1 MIKSSQAILQRLRKD
16 DYMPISFDKERR
28 VFKIDSLNSTYA
40 IGIFDGDFLVHLY
53 YGKKI
58 PDTNL
63 ISTAFRGGFASISP
77 LTASTADNWYFSPDI
92 QPMEYSCNGS
102 GDYRLAA
109 LSIRDSEG
117 RATTDI
123 RYVDHKIYS
132 GKPKL
137 KSLPSTYCNTDDEA
151 DTLEIIT
158 LDKFTGAKVT
168 LCYTAFKNHSI
179 ITQSVK
185 IENTGKEA
193 FDIEKVASCCVN
205 FPSMSYNMINLYGSW
220 IKERTVCTR
229 HLAHGIQ
236 SVASKRGSSSH
247 NHNPFVALVDD
258 KGGED
263 YGDAFG
269 FNFVYSGNFAIDI
282 ETDYLDCTRLVMG
295 INPIDFNWYLEPGE
309 EFQAPEAVMA
319 YSANGLGEMSRTF
332 HDFYSNNLIR
342 GSWKK
347 KKRPLLI
354 NSWEG
359 SGFDFDD
366 ETLVRYAKQAKEL
379 GCELLVM
386 DDGWFGVRNRDDS
399 SLGDWYVNEDK
410 LNGPLSKLIERV
422 NAEGMEFGIWYEPE
436 MISPDS
442 DIYRAHPDW
451 CVHVEGRDI
460 SPARQQYVI
469 DMTRQDVRDN
479 IFNQMYDVLSKNNIA
494 YLKWDYNRPISEP
507 ASMALDKKHQKE
519 FFHRFILG
527 TYELMDR
534 ITSAFPNI
542 LFESCAGGG
551 GRYDP
556 GILYYMPQTWA
567 SDNTDPIERL
577 KIQFGTSMCYP
588 AASMG
593 AHVSAS
599 KRAGLETKAAV
610 ALWGTFGYELDPKHL
625 SDEEKETVKK
635 TSELYHKYYDLTHYG
650 DLYRIIAPTEDE
662 FKCAWSFV
670 AKDKSAALLTVITKT
685 RTPHT
690 FLNIRLKGLD
700 ENKMYVN
707 EADGEIYSGA
717 LLMNAG
723 INLSIGGD
731 IDGGTNFMVHFKEA

>member
-1 MIKSSQAILQRLRKD
+1 
-16 DYMPISFDKERR
+16 MPISFDKERKI
-28 VFKIDSLNSTYA
+28 FKIDSLDSTYA
-40 IGIFDGDFLVHLY
+40 IGVFEGDFLVHLY

-77 LTASTADNWYFSPDI
+77 LTASTADNPYFSPDI
-92 QPMEYSCNGS
+92 QPMAYSCNGS
-102 GDYRLAA
+102 GDFRLAA
-109 LSIRDSEG
+109 LSIKDSEG

-123 RYVDHKIYS
+123 RYVDHRIYS

-137 KSLPSTYCNTDDEA
+137 KGLPATYCNSDDEA
-151 DTLEIIT
+151 DTLEIIA

-185 IENTGKEA
+185 IENTGSEA
-193 FDIEKVASCCVN
+193 FDIEKIASCCVN
-205 FPSMSYNMINLYGSW
+205 FPSMSYNMVHLYGTW
-220 IKERTVCTR
+220 ARERTVTTH
-229 HLAHGIQ
+229 HLVHGIQ

-269 FNFVYSGNFAIDI
+269 FNLVYSGNFAIDI
-282 ETDYLDCTRLVMG
+282 ETDYMDCTRLVMG

-309 EFQAPEAVMA
+309 EFQSPEAVMA
-319 YSANGLGEMSRTF
+319 YSADGLGGMSRTF
-332 HDFYSNNLIR
+332 HDFYNNNLIR
-342 GSWKK
+342 GTWKN

-386 DDGWFGVRNRDDS
+386 DDGWFGVRNCDDS

-507 ASMALDKKHQKE
+507 ASMGLDKKHQKE

-534 ITSAFPNI
+534 ITSAFPDI
-542 LFESCAGGG
+542 LFESCSGGG

-556 GILYYMPQTWA
+556 GMLYYMPQTWA

-577 KIQFGTSMCYP
+577 RIQFGTSMCYP
-588 AASMG
+588 ASSMG

-599 KRAGLETKAAV
+599 NRAGLETKAAV

-625 SDEEKETVKK
+625 SDEDKEIVKK
-635 TSELYHKYYDLTHYG
+635 TSALYHKYYDLTHNG

-670 AKDKSAALLTVITKT
+670 AKDKSEALLTVIIKN

-690 FLNIRLKGLD
+690 FLNVRLKGLD

-707 EADGEIYSGA
+707 ESNGEIYSGA

-723 INLSIGGD
+723 VNLSVGGD
-731 IDGGTNFMVHFKEA
+731 FDGGTNFMVHFKET

>member
-1 MIKSSQAILQRLRKD
+1 
-16 DYMPISFDKERR
+16 MPISFDKERKI
-28 VFKIDSLNSTYA
+28 FKIDSLDSTYA
-40 IGIFDGDFLVHLY
+40 IGVFEGNFLVHLY

-77 LTASTADNWYFSPDI
+77 LTAATAENGYFSLDI
-92 QPMEYSCNGS
+92 QPMAYSCNGS
-102 GDYRLAA
+102 GDFRLAA
-109 LSIRDSEG
+109 LSIKDSEG

-123 RYVDHKIYS
+123 RYVDHRIYS

-137 KSLPSTYCNTDDEA
+137 KGLPATYCNSDDEA
-151 DTLEIIT
+151 DTLEIIA

-185 IENTGKEA
+185 IENTGSEA
-193 FDIEKVASCCVN
+193 FDIEKIASCCVN
-205 FPSMSYNMINLYGSW
+205 FPSMSYNMVHLYGTW
-220 IKERTVCTR
+220 ARERTVTTH
-229 HLAHGIQ
+229 HLVHGIQ

-269 FNFVYSGNFAIDI
+269 FNLVYSGNFAIDI
-282 ETDYLDCTRLVMG
+282 ETDYMDCTRLVMG

-309 EFQAPEAVMA
+309 EFQSPEAVMA
-319 YSANGLGEMSRTF
+319 YSADGLGGMSRTF
-332 HDFYSNNLIR
+332 HDFYNNNLIR
-342 GSWKK
+342 GTWKN

-386 DDGWFGVRNRDDS
+386 DDGWFGVRNCDDS

-507 ASMALDKKHQKE
+507 ASMGLDKKHQKE

-534 ITSAFPNI
+534 ITSAFPDI
-542 LFESCAGGG
+542 LFESCSGGG

-556 GILYYMPQTWA
+556 GMLYYMPQTWA

-577 KIQFGTSMCYP
+577 RIQFGTSMCYP
-588 AASMG
+588 ASSMG

-599 KRAGLETKAAV
+599 NRAGLETKAAV

-625 SDEEKETVKK
+625 SDEDKEIVKK
-635 TSELYHKYYDLTHYG
+635 TSALYHKYYDLTHNG

-670 AKDKSAALLTVITKT
+670 AKDKSETLLTVIIKN

-690 FLNIRLKGLD
+690 FLNVRLKGLD

-707 EADGEIYSGA
+707 ESNGEIYSGA

-723 INLSIGGD
+723 VNLSVGGD
-731 IDGGTNFMVHFKEA
+731 FDGGTNFMVHFKEV

>member
-1 MIKSSQAILQRLRKD
+1 
-16 DYMPISFDKERR
+16 MPISFDKERKI
-28 VFKIDSLNSTYA
+28 FKLDTLNSTYA
-40 IGIFDGDFLVHLY
+40 IGIFKGDYLVHLY
-53 YGKKI
+53 YGKRI
-58 PDTNL
+58 PDNNL
-63 ISTAFRGGFASISP
+63 VASAYRGWFGSVSP
-77 LTASTADNWYFSPDI
+77 NAVAVAEENFSQDI
-92 QPMEYSCNGS
+92 QPMEYPCNGV
-102 GDYRLAA
+102 GDFRLAA

-117 RATTDI
+117 RAVTDI
-123 RYVDHKIYS
+123 RYVDHKIYA

-137 KSLPSTYCNTDDEA
+137 KGLPATYCNSDDDA

-158 LDKFTGAKVT
+158 LDSFTGAKVT
-168 LCYTAFKNHSI
+168 LYYTAFKNHSI

-220 IKERTVCTR
+220 LKERTVETR

-269 FNFVYSGNFAIDI
+269 FNFVYSGNFAIDV
-282 ETDYLDCTRLVMG
+282 ETDYFECSRLVMG

-332 HDFYSNNLIR
+332 HDFYSDHLIR
-342 GSWKK
+342 GTWKK

-366 ETLVRYAKQAKEL
+366 ETLVRYARESKEL
-379 GCELLVM
+379 GCDLLVM
-386 DDGWFGVRNRDDS
+386 DDGWFGVRNLDDS
-399 SLGDWYVNEDK
+399 SLGDWFVNEKK

-422 NAEGMEFGIWYEPE
+422 NAYGMDFGIWFEPE

-451 CVHVEGRDI
+451 CVHVEGREI
-460 SPARQQYVI
+460 SPARKQYVI

-479 IFNQMYDVLSKNNIA
+479 IFNQMYEVLANNNIA
-494 YLKWDYNRPISEP
+494 YLKWDYNRGITEP
-507 ASMALDKKHQKE
+507 ASMKLDKTHQKE

-534 ITSAFPNI
+534 ITSAFPDI
-542 LFESCAGGG
+542 LFESCASGG
-551 GRYDP
+551 GRFDP
-556 GILYYMPQTWA
+556 GMLYYMPQAWT

-577 KIQFGTSMCYP
+577 RIQFGTSLCYP
-588 AASMG
+588 ASAMG

-599 KRAGLETKAAV
+599 KRADIETKAAV

-625 SDEEKETVKK
+625 TDEEKETVKR
-635 TSELYHKYYDLTHYG
+635 TSELYHKYYDLNHYG
-650 DLYRIIAPTEDE
+650 DLYRLILPTEDE
-662 FKCAWSFV
+662 YKCAWSFV
-670 AKDKSAALLTVITKT
+670 AKDKSEALLTVVIKNQA
-685 RTPHT
+685 PHA

-700 ENKMYVN
+700 ENKLYRN

-723 INLSIGGD
+723 INLTDPFIISAGS
-731 IDGGTNFMVHFKEA
+731 NYMVHFEEVR